1 MTNEQPVALITGSAK
16 RIGAALVRRFH
27 DAGYRLI
34 IHFNGSE
41 EEALSLQAERHAV
54 RADSVCCLQA
64 ALTERSEIAQ
74 LAQNA
79 LDCFG
84 RIDVLINNASSFYAT
99 PLEESTQGQWD
110 DLIDSNLRGAYFLSV
125 ALSQELTRRQGN
137 IINILDA
144 MVDGAI
150 KDFPIY
156 NIAKAGL
163 KSMTLSLARELAPA
177 VRVNG
182 VAPGAILWPSHL
194 ENPQDETAEAA
205 RKKALAGIPLGR
217 TGTVEDIANTAFFLV
232 DQASYMTGAVIKVD
246 GGRALR

>member
-1 MTNEQPVALITGSAK
+1 MSNEQSVALITGSAK

-27 DAGYRLI
+27 NAGYRLI
-34 IHFNGSE
+34 IHFNASE
-41 EEALSLQAERHAV
+41 EEALSLQAERNAV
-54 RADSVCCLQA
+54 RADSVSCLQA
-64 ALTERSEIAQ
+64 ALTKRSEVAQ
-74 LAQNA
+74 LARNA

-99 PLEESTQGQWD
+99 PLEDSTQEQWD
-110 DLIDSNLRGAYFLSV
+110 DLVDSNLRGAYFLSM
-125 ALSQELTRRQGN
+125 ALSSELTRRQGN

-150 KDFPIY
+150 QDFPIY

-163 KSMTLSLARELAPA
+163 KSMTLSLAKELAPA

-194 ENPQDETAEAA
+194 ENPQDKAAEAA

-217 TGTVEDIANTAFFLV
+217 TGTAEDIANTTFFLV

>member
-54 RADSVCCLQA
+54 RADSVSCLQA
-64 ALTERSEIAQ
+64 ALTERSEVAQ

-99 PLEESTQGQWD
+99 PLEDSTQGQWD

-144 MVDGAI
+144 MVDGAY
-150 KDFPIY
+150 KGF
-156 NIAKAGL
+156 
-163 KSMTLSLARELAPA
+163 
-177 VRVNG
+177 
-182 VAPGAILWPSHL
+182 SHL
-194 ENPQDETAEAA
+194 QHC
-205 RKKALAGIPLGR
+205 
-217 TGTVEDIANTAFFLV
+217 
-232 DQASYMTGAVIKVD
+232 Q
-246 GGRALR
+246 GRAEKHDALTGQGTGPCGAGQWCGTRRYPLAKPS

>member
-54 RADSVCCLQA
+54 RTDSVCCLQA
-64 ALTERSEIAQ
+64 ALTERSEVSE
-74 LAQNA
+74 LAQSA

-99 PLEESTQGQWD
+99 PLEGSTQGQWD

-125 ALSQELTRRQGN
+125 ALSHELTRRQGN
-137 IINILDA
+137 IVNILDA
-144 MVDGAI
+144 MVGGAI

-163 KSMTLSLARELAPA
+163 KSMTHSLARELAPA

-194 ENPQDETAEAA
+194 ENPQDEAAEAA

>member
-1 MTNEQPVALITGSAK
+1 M
-16 RIGAALVRRFH
+16 
-27 DAGYRLI
+27 
-34 IHFNGSE
+34 
-41 EEALSLQAERHAV
+41 
-54 RADSVCCLQA
+54 
-64 ALTERSEIAQ
+64 
-74 LAQNA
+74 
-79 LDCFG
+79 
-84 RIDVLINNASSFYAT
+84 LINNASSFYAT
-99 PLEESTQGQWD
+99 PLEDSTQEQWD
-110 DLIDSNLRGAYFLSV
+110 DLVDSNLRGAYFLSM
-125 ALSQELTRRQGN
+125 ALSSELTRCQGN

-150 KDFPIY
+150 QDFPIY

-163 KSMTLSLARELAPA
+163 KSMTLSLAKELAPA

-194 ENPQDETAEAA
+194 ENPQDEAAEAA

-217 TGTVEDIANTAFFLV
+217 TGTVEDIANATFFLV